1 MALRNTTKES
11 NIERLLVKEVKAL
24 GGKAVKMIP
33 TYEAGIPDRLVL
45 FKGNAIFVELKRE
58 GLKPKTLQL
67 RYMEELNRM
76 GFHTEVIDSVEKI
89 KEFLNY
95 LQNLRV

>member
-45 FKGNAIFVELKRE
+45 FKGHAIFVELKRE
-58 GLKPKTLQL
+58 GKNPRALQSL
-67 RYMEELNRM
+67 FMKELNGM
-76 GFHTEVIDSVEKI
+76 GFQTEVIDSKEKV

-95 LQNLRV
+95 LQKL